1 MEEEQD
7 LLGTLLGKELEPG
20 AVRELLEGMGLKP
33 TYENGIYLQIL
44 RKAAGG
50 DFSAAKYVLEAAA
63 ARRREDAPPDAW
75 ETVCTLPTAVLVRLA
90 GDAPND

>member
-7 LLGTLLGKELEPG
+7 LLGTLLSKELEPG

-50 DFSAAKYVLEAAA
+50 VV
-63 ARRREDAPPDAW
+63 W
-75 ETVCTLPTAVLVRLA
+75 
-90 GDAPND
+90 

>member
-1 MEEEQD
+1 MEEQD

-44 RKAAGG
+44 RMLVPEILVQSG
-50 DFSAAKYVLEAAA
+50 SMRVLITPLFIEI
-63 ARRREDAPPDAW
+63 ARK
-75 ETVCTLPTAVLVRLA
+75 
-90 GDAPND
+90 

>member
-33 TYENGIYLQIL
+33 TEI
-44 RKAAGG
+44 
-50 DFSAAKYVLEAAA
+50 
-63 ARRREDAPPDAW
+63 
-75 ETVCTLPTAVLVRLA
+75 PT
-90 GDAPND
+90 PST

>member
-1 MEEEQD
+1 MEEQD
-7 LLGTLLGKELEPG
+7 LLGALLQQALEPG
-20 AVRELLEGMGLKP
+20 EVRELLEGMGLAP

-63 ARRREDAPPDAW
+63 ARRQEDPTPLAW
-75 ETVCTLPTAVLVRLA
+75 ETLRTLPTAVLVRLA
-90 GDAPND
+90 GDAPHD

>member
-7 LLGTLLGKELEPG
+7 LLGTLLSKELEPG

-50 DFSAAKYVLEAAA
+50 DFSAAKYVLAAAA

-75 ETVCTLPTAVLVRLA
+75 ETVRTLPTAVLVRLA
-90 GDAPND
+90 GDTPND

>member
-7 LLGTLLGKELEPG
+7 LLGTLLSKELEPG

-50 DFSAAKYVLEAAA
+50 EFSAATYVLEAAA

-75 ETVCTLPTAVLVRLA
+75 ETVRTLPTAVLVRLA

>member
-7 LLGTLLGKELEPG
+7 LLGALLAQELEPG

-50 DFSAAKYVLEAAA
+50 DFLAAKYVLEAAA
-63 ARRREDAPPDAW
+63 ARRQEDAPPAAW
-75 ETVCTLPTAVLVRLA
+75 ETLRTLPTAVLVRLA
-90 GDAPND
+90 GDAPHE

>member
-44 RKAAGG
+44 AKAAGG
-50 DFSAAKYVLEAAA
+50 EFSAAKYVLEAAA
-63 ARRREDAPPDAW
+63 ARRREDGAPDAW
-75 ETVCTLPTAVLVRLA
+75 ETVRTLPTAVLVRLA
-90 GDAPND
+90 GDTPND

>member
-7 LLGTLLGKELEPG
+7 LLGTLLSKELEPG

-63 ARRREDAPPDAW
+63 ARRREDAPPDPW
-75 ETVCTLPTAVLVRLA
+75 EAGRTPPTAVLVRLA
-90 GDAPND
+90 GDTPKD

>member
-7 LLGTLLGKELEPG
+7 LLGTLLSKELEPG

-50 DFSAAKYVLEAAA
+50 DFSAAKYVLEPAA
-63 ARRREDAPPDAW
+63 ARRREHAPPDAW
-75 ETVCTLPTAVLVRLA
+75 ETVRTLPTAVLVRLA

>member
-7 LLGTLLGKELEPG
+7 LLGTLLSKELEPG

-75 ETVCTLPTAVLVRLA
+75 ETVRTLPTAVLVRLA
-90 GDAPND
+90 GDAPHE

>member
-33 TYENGIYLQIL
+33 TYENGIYLQI
-44 RKAAGG
+44 RPTRAGGAFRGAISAVAAGG
-50 DFSAAKYVLEAAA
+50 GGGGVQ
-63 ARRREDAPPDAW
+63 APPDAW
-75 ETVCTLPTAVLVRLA
+75 ETVRTLPTAVLVRLA

>member
-7 LLGTLLGKELEPG
+7 LLGTLLSKELEPG

-75 ETVCTLPTAVLVRLA
+75 ETVRTLPTAVLVRLA
-90 GDAPND
+90 GGAPDD